1 VPTGNAV
8 VELPCRANHTALW
21 IYCGNGVTSELDDGA
36 NFGAQ
41 YSAQFLET
49 ITLST
54 DKEFQQKYVAAGG
67 HNAVFI
73 IPADGTHSWGY
84 FGSQLQAMKPD
95 LVRIVGGQ
103 QPGSAEVRLRQRTR
117 HAVDRDIA
125 PLVVEGNHVRDRRNG
140 GQG

>member
-95 LVRIVGGQ
+95 LVRGPRPPPRAIG
-103 QPGSAEVRLRQRTR
+103 
-117 HAVDRDIA
+117 RDW
-125 PLVVEGNHVRDRRNG
+125 PK
-140 GQG
+140 